1 MTVYAERRT
10 SDDGNPYIS
19 IENDQEDFDAISV
32 GVEYDVG
39 NDLFIL
45 DTVNIFTGE
54 VDTSME
60 YTRDEIVA
68 LRDAINELLEVK
80 E

>member
-32 GVEYDVG
+32 GVEFDVG

-45 DTVNIFTGE
+45 DTVNVFTGE

-60 YTRDEIVA
+60 YTREEIVA

>member
-1 MTVYAERRT
+1 MTVYANRSINDE
-10 SDDGNPYIS
+10 GNVYIS

-32 GVEYDVG
+32 GIEHDAA
-39 NDLFIL
+39 NDLFVM

-54 VDTSME
+54 VDTSFE
-60 YTRDEIVA
+60 YTRDEIEAV
-68 LRDAINELLEVK
+68 RDAINELLEDK